1 MNVDVAI
8 YWLKEALRTGFLVLG
23 PMLGMALLAGIVVSL
38 FQAVTSMQEMTL
50 SFIPKLIAI
59 AVVFFFLMPWMIE
72 MMTDFTAQIFAAI
85 PSVSK

>member
-1 MNVDVAI
+1 MNADVAV

-59 AVVFFFLMPWMIE
+59 AVVFFFLMPWMLE
-72 MMTDFTAQIFAAI
+72 MMTDFTVQIFAAI

>member
-1 MNVDVAI
+1 MNADVAV
-8 YWLKEALRTGFLVLG
+8 YWLKESLRTGFMVLG

-59 AVVFFFLMPWMIE
+59 AVVFFFMMPWMIQ
-72 MMTDFTAQIFAAI
+72 MMTDFTAEIFAAI
-85 PSVSK
+85 PRVSK

>member
-8 YWLKEALRTGFLVLG
+8 FWLKESLRTGFFVLG
-23 PMLGMALLAGIVVSL
+23 PMLGIALLAGIVVSL

-50 SFIPKLIAI
+50 SFIPKLVAI
-59 AVVFFFLMPWMIE
+59 AVVLFFMMPWMIE
-72 MMTDFTAQIFAAI
+72 MMTDFAVEIFSAI